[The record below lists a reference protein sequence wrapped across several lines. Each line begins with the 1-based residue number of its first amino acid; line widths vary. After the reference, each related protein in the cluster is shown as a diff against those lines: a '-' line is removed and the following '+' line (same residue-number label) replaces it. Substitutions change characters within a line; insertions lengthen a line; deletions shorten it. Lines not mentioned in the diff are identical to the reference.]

1 MDEVVILCFFYAD
14 LFDRSSISVEE
25 EKVCED
31 HESGTVQ
38 KGTYRD

>member
-1 MDEVVILCFFYAD
+1 MLFYAD

-31 HESGTVQ
+31 HESGT
-38 KGTYRD
+38 YLYM